1 MKCSI
6 GTPYTRTLLSVL
18 TVLILSTTSGAA
30 QMDNPRNAFPTS
42 TILLEAFK
50 NPPASYR
57 STPFWV
63 WNDRMTPEL
72 VDEGLADLH
81 RHGAGAVFIHPRP
94 GLITP
99 YLSEEWLS
107 LCDHAVKSAKRL
119 GMQVWLYDENSYPS
133 GFAGGHVPANLPDAK
148 RTGLKMTS
156 ATELPPSFPVEPLVV
171 LAKDSAGFSD
181 ITPHLKTRTFG
192 PGEYRIFTRIYDR
205 PSPWHGGFTYVDLLR
220 PEVTREFINVTMGA
234 YERLLGEEFGRAIP
248 GVFQD
253 EAEIHPPSD
262 PGAQVVT
269 YTPALF
275 DAFRTKWRY
284 DLKTALPSLFEET
297 GEWRT
302 VRHDFFTTVLELF
315 IKGWAKP
322 YFEYCETHNLKL
334 TGHYW
339 EHEWP
344 RPVMNP
350 DNMACAAYA
359 QMPGIDVLMN
369 EFKMETHAQ
378 FGNAR
383 IVKEIRSVANQM
395 GYERTLSETYGAS
408 GWDLSFADQKRI
420 GDWEYA
426 LGVNFLNQHLNY
438 VSIKGARKR
447 DHPPSFSYHAPWWD
461 HYNILADYFGR
472 LSVALC
478 AGEQINRIL
487 LLEPTTTAWMYSRP
501 QWKNSPVD
509 TIGTT
514 FQNFV
519 NTLES
524 AQVEY
529 DLGSEDILRNHGTVL
544 QKHLVVGRRA
554 YDLIILPPG
563 MENLDDPTVVLLQT
577 YLKNGGNVIC
587 YGNPP
592 EYVDGRRS
600 DRVLALSTEF
610 SGTWTQCLDDE
621 TIAAVNRLS
630 PPVMTFRDN
639 RGTASSVPLVFH
651 HRRVLDDCQ
660 ILFVANT
667 RTEQYEGE
675 ILAPG
680 QSCDTWDLFTGSS
693 APYPCV
699 AEKQQIRIRVSIPP
713 SGSMLLCLRN
723 TARTVSAVR
732 SVHMTDIPSSGETIV
747 KRLAPNVLTVDY
759 CDLALNGKTERDLYF
774 YQAQQKAFGRHGLE
788 RNPWD
793 GAVQFKSTI
802 LEKDTFATES
812 GFDATFHCVVA
823 EGVDRKSL
831 RAVVEQPELFR
842 VTVNGKSVTTQK
854 GAWWLDKDFGL
865 FDIGKSVASG
875 DNRITVASSPFTV
888 HSELEP
894 VYILGNFSL
903 EPWERGF
910 RVVPESALRL
920 GAWNE
925 QGLPFYANVVGYTR
939 TFDLTG
945 KQVKSGRFAVRL
957 GKWNG
962 TMATVSVNG
971 RDAGVIAFPPYEL
984 DVTKALKPGKNS
996 ICINVSGSLKNTL
1009 GPHHNNP
1016 SLGRAWPS
1024 QFQQGATEGVAA
1036 GREYSTVGYGLF
1048 EDFTLL
1054 KYVSE

>member
-1 MKCSI
+1 MD
-6 GTPYTRTLLSVL
+6 
-18 TVLILSTTSGAA
+18 TTK
-30 QMDNPRNAFPTS
+30 NAFPTS
-42 TILLEAFK
+42 TILFKAFK
-50 NPPASYR
+50 NPPAAYR

-99 YLSEEWLS
+99 YLSDEWLS
-107 LCDHAVKSAKRL
+107 LCRHAVRSAKKL

-133 GFAGGHVPANLPDAK
+133 GFAGGHVPAKMPDAK

-156 ATELPPSFPVEPLVV
+156 AKELPTSLPAELVV
-171 LAKDSAGFSD
+171 VLVRDSLGFTD
-181 ITPHLKTRTFG
+181 ITPQLRTRTFG
-192 PGEYRIFTRIYDR
+192 PGEYRIFTRIFEQ
-205 PSPWHGGFTYVDLLR
+205 PAPWHGGFTYVDLLR
-220 PEVTREFINVTMGA
+220 PEVTQEFINVTMGA
-234 YERLLGEEFGRAIP
+234 YERVLGKEFGRVIP

-253 EAEIHPPSD
+253 EAEIRPPNE
-262 PGAQVVT
+262 PGAQVIT

-275 DAFRTKWRY
+275 DAFRTRWGY
-284 DLKTALPSLFEET
+284 DLKKALPSLFEET

-302 VRHDFFTTVLELF
+302 VRHDFFATVLDLF

-369 EFKMETHAQ
+369 EFKMDTHAQ
-378 FGNAR
+378 FGSAR

-438 VSIKGARKR
+438 VSLKGSRKR
-447 DHPPSFSYHAPWWD
+447 DHPPSFSYHEPWWD

-501 QWKNSPVD
+501 EWKSSPVD

-519 NTLES
+519 NAMES
-524 AQVEY
+524 AHVEY
-529 DLGSEDILRNHGTVL
+529 DLGSEDILRNHGKVQ
-544 QKHLVVGRRA
+544 QKQLLVGQRA
-554 YDLIILPPG
+554 YDLVILPPG
-563 MENLDDPTVVLLQT
+563 MENLDEPTVVLLQT
-577 YLKNGGNVIC
+577 YLKNGGHVIC
-587 YGNPP
+587 SGNPP
-592 EYVDGRRS
+592 EYVNGRRS

-610 SGTWTQCLDDE
+610 SGAWTQCTDDE
-621 TIAAVNRLS
+621 TIDAVNRLS
-630 PPVMTFRDN
+630 PPVIAFRDN
-639 RGTASSVPLVFH
+639 HGNASSVPLVFH

-667 RTEQYEGE
+667 RTEQFEGE

-680 QSCDTWDLFTGSS
+680 RSCDTWNLFTGFS
-693 APYPCV
+693 APYPCE
-699 AEKQQIRIRVSIPP
+699 AEGQQMRIRVSIPP

-723 TARTVSAVR
+723 TARTGPAVP
-732 SVHMTDIPSSGETIV
+732 SVHRIEIPSTGETIV
-747 KRLAPNVLTVDY
+747 QRLTPNVLTVDY
-759 CDLALNGKTERDLYF
+759 CDLTLIGKTESNLYF
-774 YQAQQKAFGRHGLE
+774 YQAQQKAFLQHGLE

-793 GAVQFKSTI
+793 GAVQFKSSI
-802 LEKDTFATES
+802 LDKDTFARES

-823 EGVDRKSL
+823 EGVDRRSL
-831 RAVVEQPELFR
+831 RAVVERPELFR
-842 VTVNGKSVTTQK
+842 VTVNGRSVTSQK
-854 GAWWLDKDFGL
+854 GAWWLDRSFGV
-865 FDIGKSVASG
+865 FNIGKFVAVG
-875 DNRITVASSPFTV
+875 ENLITVTCSPFTI

-903 EPWERGF
+903 EQSERGF
-910 RVVPESALRL
+910 RVAPESLLHL

-925 QGLPFYANVVGYTR
+925 QGLPFYADAVGYTR
-939 TFDLTG
+939 PFVLTG
-945 KQVKSGRFAVRL
+945 KQVKSGRFSVQL

-962 TMATVSVNG
+962 TVATVSVNG
-971 RDAGVIAFPPYEL
+971 KNAGVIAFPPYEL
-984 DVTKALKPGKNS
+984 DVTKALKEGKNT
-996 ICINVSGSLKNTL
+996 ICVGVVGSLKNTL

-1024 QFQQGATEGVAA
+1024 QFQQGAREGVA
-1036 GREYSTVGYGLF
+1036 GGKEYSTVGYGLF
-1048 EDFTLL
+1048 EEFTLL
-1054 KYVSE
+1054 EYVNE